1 MKFNQKTSLTA
12 VASKLARAA
21 LALTATALL
30 VACGGGGTVAVDAPQ
45 SAVSVTNLRALPA
58 EYLARKA
65 VNYSPFR
72 TSDRAKEIRDLVDPV
87 KSAEMDANILEDLGL
102 LAAGNFK
109 LIRLFDSQD
118 GPTDP
123 NTGLAIDGIASR
135 VLRIIHDPS
144 NNLDIKVQLGAYVN
158 SYKYAYNPPVNA
170 SIRAENQKELDRLIK
185 LANDYKDIVLAVSV
199 GNETMVSWSPVPID
213 PEDMAAYISYVR
225 PKVTQPVTTDD
236 NFVFYA
242 EIPKRIS
249 DLIDFASIHTYA
261 EIDTKFPDSPLYWD
275 WKQESVPLDVDGGR
289 TARAKAMMN
298 AAMVETRE
306 QYQMVRDSLDRKGLR
321 SMPIVI
327 GETGWNAQDVNGL
340 RFRTGAVNQKM
351 YFSGLETWRAEGR
364 VGPGPAN
371 VFYFEAFDEPW
382 KGSDDKWGLFN
393 VFRQARCVVQ
403 ALSATYPPEREVN
416 SVTGLATG
424 NVVSC
429 ADSAVNAFV
438 APSPTT
444 AFGSTQFAAFSDAA
458 GVTQATGYL
467 VGGFSN
473 GAAGYGDITS
483 IAAKYDGSVGM
494 NVIRPATLDFGW
506 GVLFYPQTAYQSV
519 NLASYAAAG
528 KVNFW
533 IKTDYPGKLEIGL
546 STDTVQGE
554 AQEAYLQIASG
565 SYGYVN
571 DNTWRQVSIPLQV
584 FSAANPK
591 IDFSMVLNPFVIA
604 DRYQYT
610 GKPTGSNFQ
619 NLLYVDGIIWTQ

>member
-1 MKFNQKTSLTA
+1 MNFNHKTSLFA
-12 VASKLARAA
+12 GSLKLARSA

-30 VACGGGGTVAVDAPQ
+30 VACGGGGSVAVDAPQ
-45 SAVSVTNLRALPA
+45 SAVSVTDLRALPA

-65 VNYSPFR
+65 VSYSPFR
-72 TSDRAKEIRDLVDPV
+72 TNDRENEKATLTDAAMK
-87 KSAEMDANILEDLGL
+87 ANITEDLNL
-102 LAAGNFK
+102 LVAGNFK
-109 LIRLFDSQD
+109 LIRLFDSSD
-118 GPTDP
+118 EVAKRTLEVIKRD
-123 NTGLAIDGIASR
+123 S
-135 VLRIIHDPS
+135 
-144 NNLDIKVQLGAYVN
+144 LDIKVQLGAYVN
-158 SYKYAYNPPVNA
+158 SYKYVYNPPVAA
-170 SIRAENQKELDRLIK
+170 SIKTKNQAELDRLIA
-185 LANDYKDIVLAVSV
+185 LANHPDYKGIVLAVSV

-236 NFVFYA
+236 NFVFFA

-275 WKQESVPLDVDGGR
+275 WRQEGVPVVAGDK
-289 TARAKAMMN
+289 TARATAMMN
-298 AAMVETRE
+298 AAMVATRA

-321 SMPIVI
+321 NMPIVI
-327 GETGWNAQDVNGL
+327 GETGWNAEDVNNL
-340 RFRTGAVNQKM
+340 RFRTSPVNQKM
-351 YFSGLETWRAEGR
+351 YFTRLETWRTEGR

-382 KGSDDKWGLFN
+382 KGDDDKWGLFN
-393 VFRQARCVVQ
+393 VNRQARCVVQ
-403 ALSATYPPEREVN
+403 ALSATYTPEA
-416 SVTGLATG
+416 G
-424 NVVSC
+424 VSC
-429 ADSAVNAFV
+429 ADSNMNAFV
-438 APSPTT
+438 APVPTV
-444 AFGSTQFAAFSDAA
+444 AFGSAQFAVFSDAA
-458 GVTQATGYL
+458 GVTQATGYA

-473 GAAGYGDITS
+473 GAAGYGDILST
-483 IAAKYDGSVGM
+483 AAKYDGSVGM

-519 NLASYAAAG
+519 NLASYAASG

-554 AQEAYLQIASG
+554 AQETYLQIASG

-584 FSAANPK
+584 FVAANPK

-604 DRYQYT
+604 DRYSYT
-610 GKPTGSNFQ
+610 GKPSGSNFQ
-619 NLLYVDGIIWTQ
+619 NPIYVDGIIWTQ